1 MVTIDKLE
9 KLANGHGA
17 TVYDIH
23 HRKAGWGITWYD
35 EKLDEAAYSKDGLRL
50 YRYYP
55 SFQEMLDAEYARLK
69 KAHA

>member
-1 MVTIDKLE
+1 MVTIEKLE
-9 KLANGHGA
+9 KLANAHGA

-35 EKLDEAAYSKDGLRL
+35 EALDGATYTKEGLRL

-55 SFQEMLDAEYARLK
+55 SFQEMLNAEYARIRELP
-69 KAHA
+69 